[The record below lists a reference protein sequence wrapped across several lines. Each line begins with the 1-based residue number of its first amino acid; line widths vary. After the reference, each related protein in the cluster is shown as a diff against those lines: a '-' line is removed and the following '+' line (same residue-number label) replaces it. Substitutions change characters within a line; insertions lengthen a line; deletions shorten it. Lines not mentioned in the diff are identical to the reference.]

1 MDKSKS
7 HAKEKWH
14 QNNLQIQDFHKLVNL
29 FQVINEK
36 EIGNMTKRADQLRDY
51 LRGSKLPT
59 DKMDAIFIGRIVDRL
74 SHYVQDND
82 RVNLLSF
89 QARFLFKILFQ

>member
-1 MDKSKS
+1 MKKG
-7 HAKEKWH
+7 H
-14 QNNLQIQDFHKLVNL
+14 QNNLQIQDCHGFINI

-51 LRGSKLPT
+51 LRGSKMPT
-59 DKMDAIFIGRIVDRL
+59 DKMDAIFVGRIVDRL

-89 QARFLFKILFQ
+89 QARFLSKILFQ